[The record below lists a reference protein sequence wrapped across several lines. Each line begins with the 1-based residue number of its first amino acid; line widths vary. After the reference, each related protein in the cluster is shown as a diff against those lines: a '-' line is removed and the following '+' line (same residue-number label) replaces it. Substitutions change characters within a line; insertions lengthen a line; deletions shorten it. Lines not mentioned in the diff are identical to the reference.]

1 VSRESGE
8 KQQSQCR
15 AVAWSSPAMESPA
28 TAPWE
33 IRCPGLVFG
42 GGVHYESS
50 ETFSVRRLLVCV
62 SAAAESDYRC
72 ESN

>member
-1 VSRESGE
+1 
-8 KQQSQCR
+8 
-15 AVAWSSPAMESPA
+15 MESPA

-50 ETFSVRRLLVCV
+50 ETFSVTRLLVCL
-62 SAAAESDYRC
+62 SAAAESDNRW
-72 ESN
+72 EGN